1 MLNVLSSIM
10 IFSFRCYNSGTNNI
24 YIPVKDRHRHQ
35 PSNISSAAVWFEHL
49 ARLVLTVPTLY
60 ASTKCF
66 VNSPEETWK
75 GVPHSLLVLTKK
87 MGEQH
92 RPPYVSQLGRAHV
105 SDRDGPAIS
114 QGLHLGK
121 DCFAPLHRQAGC
133 KTWISNSLS
142 QVLVQKFGFV
152 QIPGIDFHQLRTQG

>member
-1 MLNVLSSIM
+1 M
-10 IFSFRCYNSGTNNI
+10 IFSFHFYSSGTYRI
-24 YIPVKDRHRHQ
+24 YIPLKDRHRHQ
-35 PSNISSAAVWFEHL
+35 PSNISSAAVWSEHL
-49 ARLVLTVPTLY
+49 ARLVLTVPTLC

-75 GVPHSLLVLTKK
+75 GLPHSLLVLTKK

-121 DCFAPLHRQAGC
+121 DCFAPLHRQAGRLQNLDF
-133 KTWISNSLS
+133 KLNLS
-142 QVLVQKFGFV
+142 GSGPEIWLV